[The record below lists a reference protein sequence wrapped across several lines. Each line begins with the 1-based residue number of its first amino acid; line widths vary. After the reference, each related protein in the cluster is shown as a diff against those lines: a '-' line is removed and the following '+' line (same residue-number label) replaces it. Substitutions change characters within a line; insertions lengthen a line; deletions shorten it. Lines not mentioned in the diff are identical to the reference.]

1 MNQAQESGNAT
12 STAGTVEE
20 LLQRR
25 MAGRARR
32 ERTSIGSVTR
42 ADPPRLSYEQRR
54 LWFLDGLVPG
64 SVAYT
69 VPSVTRF
76 RGPLDLPALQSA
88 VAAVVARH
96 EALRARFDEA
106 AGEPFHRVDEDGGTE
121 FTVEDVGGHPDPE
134 RRARELLADDHDV
147 PFDLRTGPLLRT
159 RVLRLAPEDHV
170 VSTVFHHI
178 VFDRDSL
185 AIWNAELAEA
195 YTAHRA
201 GRSPDLPPLPA
212 QFADFAA
219 WQRQTLTEERIEGS
233 LRHWVSRLT
242 GIPTVLELPADR
254 PRPDLPSHRAGALDF
269 VVPGEVSDR
278 VRALAERR
286 GTTVFT
292 VTLAACHVL
301 LGRYTGLSHVLT
313 GYPSNGRTEVEL
325 EGMIGFF
332 ANSLPAH
339 GDLSGDPTF
348 EVLLDRTHDALLDGH
363 QHRAVPFDRLVD
375 RLVPIRDLSR
385 NPLVQVWFDVATGGG
400 GTTASLPGV
409 EATSFDVGSSHTRFD
424 VEIHVED
431 HRPAPLEGR
440 VFYAQDLF
448 EPETVRRLLHH
459 YTVLLASLVTE
470 PGRRISRAEL
480 FDRAERERLL
490 AWGAAPV

>member
-1 MNQAQESGNAT
+1 MSQEKEAGNAAG
-12 STAGTVEE
+12 STGTVEE

-32 ERTSIGSVTR
+32 RRTSIGSVPR
-42 ADPPRLSYEQRR
+42 ADPPLLSYEQRR

-69 VPSVTRF
+69 VPSTTRF
-76 RGPLDLPALQSA
+76 RGPLDLSA
-88 VAAVVARH
+88 FRSATDAVVARH
-96 EALRARFDEA
+96 ETLRSRFDEA

-121 FTVEDVGGHPDPE
+121 FTVEDLSGHPDPE
-134 RRARELLADDHDV
+134 RRAREVLADEHEV

-159 RVLRLAPEDHV
+159 RVLRLGPEDHV

-185 AIWNAELAEA
+185 AIWNAELGEA
-195 YTAHRA
+195 YTAYQA
-201 GRSPDLPPLPA
+201 GRAPNLPPLPA
-212 QFADFAA
+212 QFPDFAA
-219 WQRQTLTEERIEGS
+219 WQRQTLTEERIEDS
-233 LRHWVSRLT
+233 LRHWVSRLAGT
-242 GIPTVLELPADR
+242 PAVLELPADH
-254 PRPDLPSHRAGALDF
+254 PRPEMPSHHAGVLDF
-269 VVPGEVSDR
+269 VVPGDVSDR

-292 VTLAACHVL
+292 VALAAFHVL
-301 LGRYTGLSHVLT
+301 LGRYTGLSQVLT

-325 EGMIGFF
+325 EGLVGFF

-339 GDLSGDPTF
+339 GDLSGNPTF
-348 EVLLDRTHDALLDGH
+348 EVLLDRTHDTLLHGH

-375 RLVPIRDLSR
+375 RLVPVRDLSR

-400 GTTASLPGV
+400 SRTASLPGV
-409 EATSFDVGSSHTRFD
+409 EASTFDVGSAHTRFD

-431 HRPAPLEGR
+431 HRPAPLGGR
-440 VFYAQDLF
+440 VFYARDLF
-448 EPETVRRLLHH
+448 DPDTMRRFAHH

-480 FDRAERERLL
+480 LDPAERDRLL
-490 AWGAAPV
+490 AWGSAPV